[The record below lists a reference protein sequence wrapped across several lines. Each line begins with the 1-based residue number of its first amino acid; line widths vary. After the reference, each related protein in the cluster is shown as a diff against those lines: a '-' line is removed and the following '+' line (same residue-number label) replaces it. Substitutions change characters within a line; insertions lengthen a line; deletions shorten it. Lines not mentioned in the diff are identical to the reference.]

1 MKFNAHIEVIRKAVD
16 EFADEHNMHT
26 PDKFVHYNDLLNA
39 LTNLEQAH
47 KMILKGENNEHPRTG
62 NSSK

>member
-1 MKFNAHIEVIRKAVD
+1 MKFIAHIEIIRKALD

-26 PDKFVHYNDLLNA
+26 PDKFVHYNDLLSA

-47 KMILKGENNEHPRTG
+47 KMQLEGNNNDLDTRT
-62 NSSK
+62 SH